1 MKQFFFFAALVLVT
15 LSTKAQL
22 VINEVS
28 QGTGNAEYVE
38 LLVTGN
44 PTCGSANTVDIRG
57 WIIDDNNSW
66 HGSSGIA
73 GGHVRFDSIP
83 QWANVKIGSLI
94 LVYNDADITNLTN
107 DETDANNDF
116 VYILPV
122 SSSRLQKN
130 STLPTSGGN
139 MTTYAVPGTVYT
151 TGNTI
156 TWTVLGMANSG
167 DAFHTVSPA
176 NYATAYHAIGYGNT
190 STAVDIYFTG
200 SQGGKV
206 IYMANLVDNDP
217 FNQANYIDT
226 VIAGNET
233 PGAPNNTANAAWI
246 ASLNNNGQPYTGPV
260 VTLSNLNPLSCSNST
275 TVLVATTS
283 TQGALYTWS
292 NGITTANDTVTTGGT
307 YYVTV
312 TNAAQ
317 TCSTVDSITITSSS
331 TLSIST
337 SSTPTTCG
345 SNNGTATVTVNNGTA
360 SGYLWSNNGNTA
372 TISALAAGNYTVTV
386 TGTGNCSASASVTV
400 SSSTGGTPVT
410 ITANQTSF
418 CSQDSAQV
426 CAPTG
431 NGLTYLWNTG
441 AITTCITVKQ
451 AGNYY
456 VTVTDNNGCSA
467 ESNHLAISVLP
478 SPPVSISISGD
489 TLTSYNASSYQWY
502 RNGILIPGATS
513 AKYVITQP
521 GSYTVVVTGPNGCTA
536 QSLPVV
542 TTGIDVVTL
551 QQQFNIYPNPLTG
564 GNWTIEAG
572 KDLLGAKLAIYD
584 NNGRLVYNSEITT
597 PTTVI
602 EAEMA
607 RGVYWLKVS
616 SGQNSF
622 TNKLV
627 KL

>member
-15 LSTKAQL
+15 LSAKAQL

-116 VYILPV
+116 VYILPL

-283 TQGALYTWS
+283 TQGALYIWS

-345 SNNGTATVTVNNGTA
+345 ASNGTATVSVNNGTA
-360 SGYLWSNNGNTA
+360 SSYLWSNSGNTA

-400 SSSTGGTPVT
+400 SSSAGGSPVT
-410 ITANQTSF
+410 ITADQTSF
-418 CSQDSAQV
+418 CSQDSAQL

-431 NGLTYLWNTG
+431 NGLNYLWNTG
-441 AITTCITVKQ
+441 AITPCITVKQ

-467 ESNHLAISVLP
+467 ESNHLSINVLP
-478 SPPVSISISGD
+478 SPPVNISVSGD

-513 AKYVITQP
+513 AKYVMTQP

-542 TTGIDVVTL
+542 VTGVDVVTL
-551 QQQFNIYPNPLTG
+551 QQQFSVYPNPLTG
-564 GNWTIEAG
+564 GNWTVEAG

-584 NNGRLVYNSEITT
+584 NNGRMVYNTEITT

>member
-1 MKQFFFFAALVLVT
+1 MKQFSLFAALVLVT
-15 LSTKAQL
+15 LSTRAQL
-22 VINEVS
+22 IINEVS

-44 PTCGSANTVDIRG
+44 PTCNSTNTVDIRG

-94 LVYNDADITNLTN
+94 LVYNDVDITNLTN

-116 VYILPV
+116 IYIVPL
-122 SSSRLQKN
+122 SSTRLQKN
-130 STLPTSGGN
+130 STLPASSGT

-156 TWTVLGMANSG
+156 TWSVLGMANSG

-176 NYATAYHAIGYGNT
+176 NYAAAYHAIGYGNT

-206 IYMANLVDNDP
+206 IYMANLVDNNP

-312 TNAAQ
+312 SNAAQ

-331 TLSIST
+331 ALSIAT

-345 SNNGTATVTVNNGTA
+345 ATNGTATVTVNNGTA
-360 SGYLWSNNGNTA
+360 SSYLWSNSGNTA

-400 SSSTGGTPVT
+400 SSSAGGSPVT

-418 CSQDSAQV
+418 CTQDSAQV

-441 AITTCITVKQ
+441 AIASCITVKQ

-478 SPPVSISISGD
+478 SPPVSISVSGD
-489 TLTSYNASSYQWY
+489 TLTSYNANSYQWY

-513 AKYVITQP
+513 AKYIMTQP
-521 GSYTVVVTGPNGCTA
+521 GSYTVVVTGANGCTA

-542 TTGIDVVTL
+542 ATGVDVVTL

-572 KDLLGAKLAIYD
+572 KDLLGAKVAIFD
-584 NNGRLVYNSEITT
+584 NNGRLVYSSEITT

-616 SGQNSF
+616 RGQNNF
-622 TNKLV
+622 TSKLV